1 MRGSACRAGRLLRR
15 LGRLLLG
22 RNALRRPSD
31 RIEGAVM
38 VLLSAAFLTACVA
51 APFLAGHLYQSQ
63 HAAAAHLRPAVA
75 VLSQPASVARGQA
88 AAAQARWRLPNGT
101 ERSGA
106 LTTVTVPAISYAP
119 AGTSVRVWLDRFGEP
134 VAPPP
139 SPGDMIFNALFAG
152 ITATACSAV
161 ALILCYLLC
170 RMVLDRHRLARWESA
185 WAAFGPRW
193 TKRR

>member
-1 MRGSACRAGRLLRR
+1 MSARESWTKRRAQRDDRGEATPSRALTLTGPMNAVDRCDRCGAQAYVRVFLHGPQELL
-15 LGRLLLG
+15 
-22 RNALRRPSD
+22 
-31 RIEGAVM
+31 
-38 VLLSAAFLTACVA
+38 FC
-51 APFLAGHLYQSQ
+51 
-63 HAAAAHLRPAVA
+63 AHHYR
-75 VLSQPASVARGQA
+75 QQA

-101 ERSGA
+101 ERSGT
-106 LTTVTVPAISYAP
+106 LTTVTVPAIYYAP
-119 AGTSVRVWLDRFGEP
+119 AGTPVRVWLDRSGEP

-139 SPGDMIFNALFAG
+139 SPGDMIFSALFAG

-193 TKRR
+193 TSRR